1 MSSRPIAHVSS
12 WCGILATLTGVYACS
27 ADREPN
33 DPGTPVAGTPD
44 TTTRGTTTTP
54 AQGAPA
60 LAPIAAHAS
69 GVKAAL
75 PQARVQLRGNR
86 VQRVYGAVSTGKNA
100 ADSAES
106 FRRTSAALFG
116 VEPADLRLAP
126 LSPTKSS
133 TRSGRTHPHGVGLM
147 FDPATGKHKFRL
159 FNYRQ
164 ERDGVPVFRA
174 GLRTLVRDDGKHP
187 VVWANSE
194 LRPMGNFRASARS
207 AANSRSVDVDKSLA
221 ALRSSDALRRQ
232 GLPAPAKLTR
242 VSPPT
247 LTVFAGVDG
256 KDEAPRMALE
266 YTAEAANGPGKWT
279 FVADADS
286 GDILHVESN
295 LHFDVTGSVQAEVTL
310 GSESIECGTR
320 GTVPLPHAAV
330 TSSAGNTFTD
340 PTGAFTIVE
349 SSGGAVDVTSTVTG
363 HYFALTNGA
372 GGIASLSMSVTPP
385 GPANLLHEDPLDPP
399 ELVLAQLNAYQQANA
414 LRDMLLSYVPEYP
427 VISGQTDFPLNVNQT
442 GMLCEITGGAWYDDD
457 SSLRSINFCQREGE
471 RANAAFGSIVH
482 HEFGHHMIDSG
493 GSGQNEYGEGMADT
507 IAMLFAKDPRV
518 GVGYYVNQCDT
529 PLRHG
534 DSDCQYSATECS
546 SCGPSQYECGALI
559 SGTIWD
565 IWQELSITEP
575 DDADDIIRSLVFSSI
590 PLHTGSGIDASIAID
605 LLTLDDDDEL
615 IENGTPHYDEICT
628 GFELH
633 GMSCPAIVDG
643 LVVKGSDLDADG
655 PSDGP
660 FEPVSVSY
668 TLHNLGPEA
677 TLSYSVTVPPTA
689 TWLSV
694 DTTGG
699 TIPLGETATV
709 TVSIDQ
715 TAAAAL
721 PDGDYSAA
729 IEFVNET
736 SGVGNVSRT
745 AKLRVGAPVP
755 IYTATFD
762 TDLEGFIVDDEPQ
775 NLWHRST
782 ECLDTLP
789 GHSAPGYLYYGR
801 DDFCNFNTGTPIR
814 HTVTGPAV
822 TIPNRDMAELG
833 FNYFLDTE
841 EAFNYDNAEVL
852 VSVDGGPF
860 QVVASNNSGGALLNE
875 TTGWESFRVGIAEL
889 LPPSGSS
896 SIRIQ
901 LAFNAVDVNNNVD
914 RGFAIDDLT
923 VYAKPVSC
931 STDADCDDTLI
942 CNGDEACIDEVCVPG
957 TPPTCDDA
965 DACTTD
971 WCDEVRGCVYE
982 DNDTCSLTPAFVEA
996 NGMVVF
1002 EAEHFMQKTARSY
1015 HSWNQTA
1022 HSQASGQAVMLAAP
1036 NGGATFDTGY
1046 TNTSPELTFTVD
1058 FSTTG
1063 TYYVWIRGI
1072 GLSANDDSCHVG
1084 LDGVAVPSADRI
1096 TGFTSGL
1103 SWSRSTMDGPFAT
1116 LQVSQAG
1123 LHDVNLWMREDG
1135 LSVDKI
1141 ALTTNPGFWP
1151 VGNGPAESEL
1161 EGPPQARPCDD
1172 FCDDP
1177 VVFISNNHQ
1186 SGNLG
1191 TGATC
1196 HETTASLAGGV
1207 CGNFVS
1213 PRQLFV
1219 NGVAVTCDWTP
1230 WSALPQ
1236 AVNGGY
1242 CITTT
1247 PGNHPWA
1254 AFATW

>member
-1 MSSRPIAHVSS
+1 MSSRRIVHVGTWGSA
-12 WCGILATLTGVYACS
+12 LAASVSFYGCS
-27 ADREPN
+27 AGNEPEG
-33 DPGTPVAGTPD
+33 PGTPDAPVAAAP
-44 TTTRGTTTTP
+44 RP
-54 AQGAPA
+54 QRPSGATGA
-60 LAPIAAHAS
+60 AAIAAHATR
-69 GVKAAL
+69 VKTAL
-75 PQARVQLRGNR
+75 PQARVHLHGNR
-86 VQRVYGAVSTGKNA
+86 VQRVYGAVSTGKDPADA
-100 ADSAES
+100 AERFRQNSAG
-106 FRRTSAALFG
+106 LFG
-116 VEPADLRLAP
+116 VEPGDLRPVTLGA
-126 LSPTKSS
+126 STAKKSA
-133 TRSGRTHPHGVGLM
+133 RFPRMNPNGVGLM
-147 FDPATGKHKFRL
+147 YDPATGKHKFRL
-159 FNYRQ
+159 FSYQQ
-164 ERDGVPVFRA
+164 ERDGIPVFRA

-187 VVWANSE
+187 VVWANSD
-194 LRPMGNFRASARS
+194 LKPMGNFRAPAQG
-207 AANSRSVDVDKSLA
+207 AMGSVDVDKSLA
-221 ALRSSDALRRQ
+221 ALRTSSALQRQ
-232 GLPAPAKLTR
+232 SLPTPAGLTQ
-242 VSPPT
+242 VSTPT
-247 LTVFAGVDG
+247 LTVFAGVEG
-256 KDEAPRMALE
+256 KDEAPRLALE
-266 YTAEAANGPGKWT
+266 YTVEAAGGPGKWT
-279 FVADADS
+279 FVADASS

-295 LHFDVTGSVQAEVTL
+295 LHFDITGSVQAEVTL
-310 GSESIECGTR
+310 GSESMECGTL
-320 GTVPLPHAAV
+320 GAAPLPYAAV
-330 TSSAGNTFTD
+330 TSSAGNALTNASGD
-340 PTGAFTIVE
+340 FTIVQ
-349 SSGGAVDVTSTVTG
+349 SGGGAVDVTSSVTG
-363 HYFALTNGA
+363 QYFALTNGA
-372 GGIASLSMSVTPP
+372 GSTASLSMSVTPP
-385 GPANLLHEDPLDPP
+385 GPANFLHQDPADPP

-414 LRDMLLSYVPEYP
+414 LRDMLLDHVPEYP
-427 VISGQTDFPLNVNQT
+427 VISGQTNFPLNVNQT
-442 GMLCEITGGAWYDDD
+442 GMLCDITGGAWYDDD
-457 SSLRSINFCQREGE
+457 SSIRSINFCQRSGE

-518 GVGYYVNQCDT
+518 GVGYYLNQCDT
-529 PLRHG
+529 PLRQG
-534 DSDCQYSATECS
+534 DSDCQYSATNCS

-559 SGTIWD
+559 SGTVWD
-565 IWQELSITEP
+565 IWQELAVTEP
-575 DDADDIIRSLVFSSI
+575 DDADAIIRSLVFSSI

-643 LVVKGSDLDADG
+643 LVVKGADLDAEG

-660 FEPVSVSY
+660 FEPVSISY

-677 TLSYSVTVPPTA
+677 TLDYSVVTPASA

-694 DTTGG
+694 DSTGG
-699 TIPLGETATV
+699 TIPLGESASV

-729 IEFVNET
+729 IEFVNQT

-762 TDLEGFIVDDEPQ
+762 TGLEGYVADTEPQ

-782 ECLDTLP
+782 ACLDTLP
-789 GHSAPGYLYYGR
+789 GHSAPGNLFYGR
-801 DDFCNFNTGTPIR
+801 DDFCNYNTGTPIR
-814 HTVTGPAV
+814 HTITGPA
-822 TIPNRDMAELG
+822 IAIANRDMAELG

-852 VSVDGGPF
+852 VSVAGGPF
-860 QVVASNNSGGALLNE
+860 QVVASNNSGGAVLNE
-875 TTGWESFRVGIAEL
+875 TTGWENLRVGIADL
-889 LPPSGSS
+889 LPASGST

-901 LAFNAVDVNNNVD
+901 LAFNAVDINNNVD

-931 STDADCDDTLI
+931 ASDADCDDGAI
-942 CNGDEACIDEVCVPG
+942 CNGDEICADQACVPG
-957 TPPTCDDA
+957 TAPVCDDSDECTTDSCDDA
-965 DACTTD
+965 T
-971 WCDEVRGCVYE
+971 GCVYE
-982 DNDTCSLTPAFVEA
+982 DNDTCNLTPAFVEA

-1002 EAEHFMQKTARSY
+1002 EAEHFMQKTARSN

-1022 HSQASGQAVMLAAP
+1022 NGQASGQALMLAAP
-1036 NGGATFDTGY
+1036 NGGATIDTGY
-1046 TNTSPELTFTVD
+1046 PNSSPELTFTVD

-1063 TYYVWIRGI
+1063 TYYVWVRGI
-1072 GLSANDDSCHVG
+1072 GPSANDDSCHVG

-1096 TGFTSGL
+1096 TGFTTGL
-1103 SWSRSTMDGPFAT
+1103 SWARNTIDSPIAT
-1116 LQVSQAG
+1116 LPVNQAG
-1123 LHDVNLWMREDG
+1123 LHAVNLWMREDG
-1135 LSVDKI
+1135 FSADKI
-1141 ALTTNPGFWP
+1141 VLTTNPYFRP
-1151 VGNGPAESEL
+1151 FGNGPVESDL

-1172 FCDDP
+1172 YCDAP

-1191 TGATC
+1191 TTATC
-1196 HETTASLAGGV
+1196 HETTATLSGGN
-1207 CGNFVS
+1207 CGNFVN

-1219 NGVAVTCDWTP
+1219 NGVAMKCDWTP
-1230 WSALPQ
+1230 WSSLPP

-1247 PGNHPWA
+1247 AGNHPWA